1 MGSLFYIVRL
11 ILFLFDIQI
20 IIVHHRFLSMF
31 SHCLPCLC
39 RVAVGFSHAYGIAFE
54 INKEAVLPVPLGDRA
69 ALDLGHVQ
77 IVVDKM
83 GQNVVQGS
91 ALMGDFQT
99 QADLVG
105 IFAEDLLVRHNDETG
120 GVAVGIVLLRIRW
133 RWPPGSDPCPLP
145 PSVLRKRCSAC

>member
-1 MGSLFYIVRL
+1 MLCLIIAQYLHAAGFFSESPQCVFHRAVRK
-11 ILFLFDIQI
+11 
-20 IIVHHRFLSMF
+20 
-31 SHCLPCLC
+31 
-39 RVAVGFSHAYGIAFE
+39 IAFE

-120 GVAVGIVLLRIRW
+120 GVAVGIV
-133 RWPPGSDPCPLP
+133 DPFFQNFQ
-145 PSVLRKRCSAC
+145 SVGLSCVFAGDGCLGFILFRRYF